1 MKGHIMSKKSK
12 NVLFT
17 DNNLNTFHKDVKAI
31 VNKENGM
38 VSANATF
45 VKHFT
50 AMYEGQKNIYLN
62 LTNPNTK
69 KSNLTK
75 DQYIKVLDVIA
86 QAIFNATEYKLYKCA
101 DITQTY
107 GFKKKTAS
115 YKAKANLKRKLQ
127 QQPASRANK
136 LVQTLKN
143 ATDKKTKGG
152 SRQGSKYDQIDK
164 LFATLVTKLNANAT
178 DKSIKWL
185 NNNDLESINKHIT
198 NARACISKA

>member
-1 MKGHIMSKKSK
+1 MSKKSK

-38 VSANATF
+38 ISANATF

-50 AMYEGQKNIYLN
+50 AMYEGQKNIHLN

-107 GFKKKTAS
+107 GFKKNTAS
-115 YKAKANLKRKLQ
+115 YKAKANAKRKLQ
-127 QQPASRANK
+127 QQPASRCNK
-136 LVQTLKN
+136 LVQTLEKAQSN
-143 ATDKKTKGG
+143 KTKGG

-185 NNNDLESINKHIT
+185 NNNDLESIKKHIT

>member
-1 MKGHIMSKKSK
+1 MSKKSK

-38 VSANATF
+38 ISANATF

-50 AMYEGQKNIYLN
+50 AMYEGQKNIHLN

-185 NNNDLESINKHIT
+185 DNNDLESIKKHIT

>member
-1 MKGHIMSKKSK
+1 MSKKSK

-50 AMYEGQKNIYLN
+50 AMYEGQKNINLN

-178 DKSIKWL
+178 DKSIKCL
-185 NNNDLESINKHIT
+185 NNNDLESIKKHIT

>member
-1 MKGHIMSKKSK
+1 MSKKSK

-38 VSANATF
+38 ISANATF

-50 AMYEGQKNIYLN
+50 AMYEGQKNIHLN

-115 YKAKANLKRKLQ
+115 YKAKANAKRKLQ
-127 QQPASRANK
+127 QQPASRCNK
-136 LVQTLKN
+136 LVQTLERAQSN
-143 ATDKKTKGG
+143 KTKGG

-185 NNNDLESINKHIT
+185 NNNDLESIKKHIT

>member
-1 MKGHIMSKKSK
+1 MSKKSK

-38 VSANATF
+38 ISANATF

-50 AMYEGQKNIYLN
+50 AMYEGQKNIHLN
-62 LTNPNTK
+62 LTSPNTK

-115 YKAKANLKRKLQ
+115 YKTKADQKRKLRA
-127 QQPASRANK
+127 QPDSILNK
-136 LVQTLKN
+136 MVNTLVN
-143 ATDKKTKGG
+143 ATKTKKKGG
-152 SRQGSKYDQIDK
+152 SRQGTKYDQIDK

-185 NNNDLESINKHIT
+185 DNNDLESIKKHIT

>member
-1 MKGHIMSKKSK
+1 MSKKS

-86 QAIFNATEYKLYKCA
+86 QAIFSAKDYKLYKCA
-101 DITQTY
+101 DITQMY

-115 YKAKANLKRKLQ
+115 YKAKADAKRKLQ

-143 ATDKKTKGG
+143 ATNKKTKGG

-178 DKSIKWL
+178 DKRIKWL
-185 NNNDLESINKHIT
+185 ANNDLESIKKHIT

>member
-1 MKGHIMSKKSK
+1 MSKKSK

-38 VSANATF
+38 ISANATF

-50 AMYEGQKNIYLN
+50 AMYEGQKNIHLN

-86 QAIFNATEYKLYKCA
+86 QAIFNATEFKLYKCA
-101 DITQTY
+101 DITQT
-107 GFKKKTAS
+107 
-115 YKAKANLKRKLQ
+115 
-127 QQPASRANK
+127 
-136 LVQTLKN
+136 
-143 ATDKKTKGG
+143 
-152 SRQGSKYDQIDK
+152 
-164 LFATLVTKLNANAT
+164 
-178 DKSIKWL
+178 
-185 NNNDLESINKHIT
+185 
-198 NARACISKA
+198 

>member
-1 MKGHIMSKKSK
+1 MSKKSK

-17 DNNLNTFHKDVKAI
+17 DNNLNIFHKDVKAI
-31 VNKENGM
+31 VSKENGM

-50 AMYEGQKNIYLN
+50 AMYDGQKNIHLN

-127 QQPASRANK
+127 QQPASRCNK
-136 LVQTLKN
+136 LVQTLEKAQSN
-143 ATDKKTKGG
+143 KTKGG
-152 SRQGSKYDQIDK
+152 SRQGTKYEQIDK
-164 LFATLVTKLNANAT
+164 LFTTLITKLNANAT

-185 NNNDLESINKHIT
+185 DNNDLESIKKHIT

>member
-1 MKGHIMSKKSK
+1 MSKKSK

-38 VSANATF
+38 LSANATF

-50 AMYEGQKNIYLN
+50 AMYEGQKNIHLN

-115 YKAKANLKRKLQ
+115 YKAKANLKRKLGIEHRHELYIL
-127 QQPASRANK
+127 AKKNH
-136 LVQTLKN
+136 LV
-143 ATDKKTKGG
+143 
-152 SRQGSKYDQIDK
+152 
-164 LFATLVTKLNANAT
+164 
-178 DKSIKWL
+178 
-185 NNNDLESINKHIT
+185 
-198 NARACISKA
+198 

>member
-1 MKGHIMSKKSK
+1 MKGRIMSKKSK

-50 AMYEGQKNIYLN
+50 AMYEGQKNIHLN

-75 DQYIKVLDVIA
+75 DQYVKVVDVIA
-86 QAIFNATEYKLYKCA
+86 QAIFNSTEYKLYKCA

-136 LVQTLKN
+136 LVQTLENALKPKN
-143 ATDKKTKGG
+143 KGG

-185 NNNDLESINKHIT
+185 ANNDLESIKKHIT

>member
-38 VSANATF
+38 ISANATF

-50 AMYEGQKNIYLN
+50 AMYEGQKNIHLN

-115 YKAKANLKRKLQ
+115 YKTKANAKRKLQ
-127 QQPASRANK
+127 QQPASRCNK
-136 LVQTLKN
+136 LVQTLEKAQSN
-143 ATDKKTKGG
+143 KTKGG

-178 DKSIKWL
+178 DKSIKWIA
-185 NNNDLESINKHIT
+185 NNDLESIKKHIT

>member
-1 MKGHIMSKKSK
+1 MSKKSK

-50 AMYEGQKNIYLN
+50 AMYEGQKNIHLN

-86 QAIFNATEYKLYKCA
+86 QAIFSAKDYKLYKCA
-101 DITQTY
+101 DITQMY

-115 YKAKANLKRKLQ
+115 YKAKADAKRKLQ

-185 NNNDLESINKHIT
+185 NNNDLESIKKHIT

>member
-1 MKGHIMSKKSK
+1 MSKKSK

-164 LFATLVTKLNANAT
+164 LFATLVTKLNILTWGN
-178 DKSIKWL
+178 L
-185 NNNDLESINKHIT
+185 N
-198 NARACISKA
+198 

>member
-1 MKGHIMSKKSK
+1 MSKKSK

-38 VSANATF
+38 ISANATF

-50 AMYEGQKNIYLN
+50 AMYEGQKNIHLN

-115 YKAKANLKRKLQ
+115 YKAKANAKRKLQ
-127 QQPASRANK
+127 QQPASRCNK
-136 LVQTLKN
+136 LVQTLER
-143 ATDKKTKGG
+143 AQSTKTKGG

-185 NNNDLESINKHIT
+185 NNNDLESIKKHIT

>member
-1 MKGHIMSKKSK
+1 MSKKSK

-38 VSANATF
+38 LSANATF

-50 AMYEGQKNIYLN
+50 AMYEGQKNIHLN

-127 QQPASRANK
+127 QQPASRCNK
-136 LVQTLKN
+136 LVQTLER
-143 ATDKKTKGG
+143 AQSTKTKGG

-185 NNNDLESINKHIT
+185 DNNDLESIKKHIT

>member
-1 MKGHIMSKKSK
+1 MSKKSK

-164 LFATLVTKLNANAT
+164 LLATLVTKLNANAT

-185 NNNDLESINKHIT
+185 DNNDLESIKKHIT

>member
-1 MKGHIMSKKSK
+1 MSKKST
-12 NVLFT
+12 NVLVK
-17 DNNLNTFHKDVKAI
+17 DENLTKFFKHTKSIISAEKSTESANRLFCAWAIALYPNVKADK
-31 VNKENGM
+31 V
-38 VSANATF
+38 
-45 VKHFT
+45 
-50 AMYEGQKNIYLN
+50 YLN
-62 LTNPNTK
+62 FTNPNTK
-69 KSNLTK
+69 KSNLSK
-75 DQYIKVLDVIA
+75 DEYNILKDTIA
-86 QAIFNATEYKLYKCA
+86 KAKYNAKDFKLYNCA

-115 YKAKANLKRKLQ
+115 YKTKANAKRKLQ

-136 LVQTLKN
+136 LVQTLVN
-143 ATDKKTKGG
+143 ATKTKTKGG

-185 NNNDLESINKHIT
+185 NDNDLESIKKHIT

>member
-1 MKGHIMSKKSK
+1 MSKKSK

-185 NNNDLESINKHIT
+185 DNNDLESIKKHIT

>member
-1 MKGHIMSKKSK
+1 MSKKS

-50 AMYEGQKNIYLN
+50 AMYEGQKNIHLN

-86 QAIFNATEYKLYKCA
+86 QAIFSAKDYKLYKCA
-101 DITQTY
+101 DITQMY

-115 YKAKANLKRKLQ
+115 YKAKADAKRKLQ

-185 NNNDLESINKHIT
+185 NNNDLESIKKHIT

>member
-1 MKGHIMSKKSK
+1 MSKKSK

-38 VSANATF
+38 ISANATF

-50 AMYEGQKNIYLN
+50 AMYEGQKNIHLN

-115 YKAKANLKRKLQ
+115 YKAKANAKRKLQ
-127 QQPASRANK
+127 QQPASRCNK
-136 LVQTLKN
+136 LVQTLEKAQSN
-143 ATDKKTKGG
+143 KTKGG

-185 NNNDLESINKHIT
+185 NNNDLESIKKHIT

>member
-1 MKGHIMSKKSK
+1 MSKKST
-12 NVLFT
+12 NVLVK
-17 DNNLNTFHKDVKAI
+17 DENLTKFFKHTKSIISAEKSTESANRLFCAWAIALYPNVKADK
-31 VNKENGM
+31 V
-38 VSANATF
+38 
-45 VKHFT
+45 
-50 AMYEGQKNIYLN
+50 YLN
-62 LTNPNTK
+62 FTNPNTK
-69 KSNLTK
+69 KSNLSK
-75 DQYIKVLDVIA
+75 DEYNIVKDTIA
-86 QAIFNATEYKLYKCA
+86 KAKYNATDFKLYNCA

-127 QQPASRANK
+127 QQPASRCNK
-136 LVQTLKN
+136 LVQTLEK
-143 ATDKKTKGG
+143 AQSKKTKGG

-185 NNNDLESINKHIT
+185 NNNDLESIKKHIT